1 MTRDGFTNSTRPEQT
16 AARLLRAASDM
27 LGSNKLLAERLG
39 ISQSMLIKYMAGMTE
54 VPPAVVLRC
63 SDMLLE
69 ERNSEMPGE

>member
-1 MTRDGFTNSTRPEQT
+1 MTRGGLTNTPKPEAT
-16 AARLLRAASDM
+16 ATRLLRAASDM

-39 ISQSMLIKYMAGMTE
+39 ISQSMLIKYMAGMSD

-69 ERNSEMPGE
+69 ERKSETPDD